1 MNAAMNK
8 KQRVLTII
16 MLVAAICLLAL
27 LIRNEVAIP
36 LATSHHYRL
45 GPAEVTDW
53 GLTRGATFLVMLG
66 VIYAGLFFVL
76 AGDTSPM
83 DLLLIFFG
91 ALIVIFGFSLS
102 AIPLL
107 ATVVVIVGAAICLYG
122 LILNRRS
129 HTGR

>member
-1 MNAAMNK
+1 MNK

-16 MLVAAICLLAL
+16 MLVAVICLLAL
-27 LIRNEVAIP
+27 LIRNDVAIP
-36 LATSHHYRL
+36 LATSHHFRAGPAEL
-45 GPAEVTDW
+45 PAEVTDW
-53 GLTRGATFLVMLG
+53 GLTRGATFLLMLG

-129 HTGR
+129 YTGR

>member
-1 MNAAMNK
+1 MNK

-36 LATSHHYRL
+36 LAISHHYQQ
-45 GPAEVTDW
+45 GSVEVMDW
-53 GLTRGATFLVMLG
+53 GLTRSATFLVMLG

-76 AGDTSPM
+76 AGDTFPM

-129 HTGR
+129 HRGR